1 MLPHLTVV
9 PHFHVKRPLFC
20 VCFFIYIFYHF
31 PCRKDQFTPLILKFG
46 IEDFINPGSTQ
57 NDPADHYWFVFVVLP
72 SQLFLIKGLANF
84 RKENYGV
91 VAQNEGKGIGM
102 VLFFF
107 FFINIIIRQFTILQ
121 FLLTLIKRTFSI
133 LENRNKKKKE
143 EIREQKERERNS

>member
-107 FFINIIIRQFTILQ
+107 FS
-121 FLLTLIKRTFSI
+121 LTSSLDSSQYFSFC
-133 LENRNKKKKE
+133 
-143 EIREQKERERNS
+143 